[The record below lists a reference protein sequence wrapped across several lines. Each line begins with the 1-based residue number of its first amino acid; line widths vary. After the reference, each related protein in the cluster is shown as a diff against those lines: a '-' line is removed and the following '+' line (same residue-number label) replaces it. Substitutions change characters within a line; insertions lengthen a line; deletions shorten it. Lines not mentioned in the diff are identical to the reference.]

1 MYIHLLTISIP
12 IGFRHICNRCTSVV
26 NILLLY
32 YILFRNDVPLRFYGE
47 SKYKSCET
55 AKI

>member
-1 MYIHLLTISIP
+1 MYIHLLIISIP

-32 YILFRNDVPLRFYGE
+32 YILFRNDGPLRFYGGF
-47 SKYKSCET
+47 
-55 AKI
+55 ALD